1 MKANQ
6 YFCTDKFTEMKKF
19 LVGLF
24 VIATIQFNYAQEINW
39 MSWEQAVEAS
49 TDVKKK
55 FVVDV
60 YTEWCGW
67 CKKMDASTFRD
78 DEIVSYINENYY
90 AIKFDAEQK
99 EDITLNG
106 KVYKFNRTGK
116 RGYHQLAAEI
126 TRGRLSYPTVVF
138 LDEDLNLIQSIP
150 GYRDI
155 KSFQMIMKYFAE
167 DFHTSVPWK
176 QYSRNYNVLT
186 GGG

>member
-1 MKANQ
+1 MTTF
-6 YFCTDKFTEMKKF
+6 YFNGYTQ
-19 LVGLF
+19 G
-24 VIATIQFNYAQEINW
+24 INW
-39 MSWEQAVEAS
+39 MSWEEAVIAS
-49 TDVKKK
+49 KEEKRK

-67 CKKMDASTFRD
+67 CKKMDASTFQD
-78 DEIVSYINENYY
+78 PEIVKYVNKYYY

-99 EDITLNG
+99 DDISLNG
-106 KVYKFNRTGK
+106 KVYKFNKSGK

-138 LDEDLNLIQSIP
+138 LDEELSLIQSIP

-155 KSFQMIMKYFAE
+155 KSFTMIMKYFGE

-176 QYSRNYNVLT
+176 TYSRNYSALI
-186 GGG
+186 GGSH

>member
-1 MKANQ
+1 
-6 YFCTDKFTEMKKF
+6 MKKL
-19 LVGLF
+19 LVGVLL
-24 VIATIQFNYAQEINW
+24 VTTIIFKAGAQEINW
-39 MSWEQAVEAS
+39 MSWEEAVEAS
-49 TDVKKK
+49 SVEKRK

-67 CKKMDASTFRD
+67 CKKMDSSTFRD
-78 DEIVSYINENYY
+78 EEIVKYVNENYY

-99 EDITLNG
+99 EDISLNG

-150 GYRDI
+150 GYRDTQ
-155 KSFQMIMKYFAE
+155 SFEMIMRYFAE
-167 DFHTSVPWK
+167 NYHTSIPWK
-176 QYSRNYNVLT
+176 KYVRSYQTPKMAVPA
-186 GGG
+186 GGKH